1 MSNASVA
8 IQILPLDSEEK
19 KTLEVVDQV
28 IEYIQTQTDN
38 YEVSAFE
45 TIIEGEYDQVMA
57 ILKEVI
63 KIAGEAHPDIF
74 SNVKIRYKGGEQVLS
89 TDEKT
94 EKFRQ

>member
-1 MSNASVA
+1 MTNASVA

-28 IEYIQTQTDN
+28 IEYIQSCTDN

-45 TIIEGEYDQVMA
+45 TTIEGEYDQVMD

-94 EKFRQ
+94 QKFHQ